1 MTNGPA
7 MPVAIYLRVSTE
19 DQRERQ
25 SIETQRDLTQAYC
38 RSRGLAVYAVY
49 ADDGVSGTIPLG
61 QRPEGG
67 RLLQDAKLRKFSQLL
82 VYKLD
87 RLGRDPRFTMEAVA
101 QLEECGVGLR
111 SVTQEL
117 DHTTS
122 SGKLMTGMLSCFAGF
137 ERDQIRERSMAGTNR
152 VAQAGAWLG
161 GIVPFGYRKEGEKT
175 LARLVVSEE
184 AIPGLDRSEAE
195 IIRTIFHMA
204 AIERKSCFLIADY
217 LNRIGVPCAYT
228 RDDRLLSRGKRKGRT
243 AGLWRPGRVR
253 NLLVNTTYMGR
264 HEYGKR
270 SKNPDRQVITRTVPA
285 IVSEEVWR
293 KAQQT
298 LTANML
304 FGKRN
309 SHRQYLLRGLGKC
322 GLCNLTYVGIAN
334 RRPSGKQEFYYRCN
348 GKQGTRGIY
357 GANGQRCPSK
367 DVNGD
372 FLERAV
378 WNDVESF
385 LRNPGVVIE
394 QLQQRLVAER
404 VNTKRSQDHLERLK
418 GTLATMESERDKILG
433 LFRKG
438 LITEKDLERQLAQ
451 IGLEEA
457 GLRANVEDVSTR
469 LQGLTNGSAQLQS
482 AEGLL
487 MKLRGHLDA
496 GLTWEVKRQLIE
508 ALVGGIR
515 IDTCEEGG
523 KRCASI
529 VVTYRFVSSIDNC
542 TDMGSSRRP
551 LECARERPVCH
562 YYAR

>member
-1 MTNGPA
+1 
-7 MPVAIYLRVSTE
+7 MPVGIYLRVSTE

-25 SIETQRDLTQAYC
+25 SIETQRDLTQTYC
-38 RSRGLAVYAVY
+38 HSRGMAVHAVY

-67 RLLQDAKLRKFSQLL
+67 RLLHDAKLRKFSHLV

-87 RLGRDPRFTMEAVA
+87 RLGRDPRFTLDALAQFEA
-101 QLEECGVGLR
+101 CGVGIL
-111 SVTQEL
+111 SVTESL
-117 DHTTS
+117 DGTTS
-122 SGKLMTGMLSCFAGF
+122 SGKMMTGLLSVLAGF
-137 ERDQIRERSMAGTNR
+137 ERDQIRERSMAGTYR

-161 GIVPFGYRKEGEKT
+161 GIVPFGYRKEGEKSQ
-175 LARLVVSEE
+175 ARLVLSEDI
-184 AIPGLDRSEAE
+184 IPGQDRSEAE
-195 IIRTIFHMA
+195 FIRTIFHMA
-204 AIERKSCFLIADY
+204 AIERKSCFVIADY
-217 LNRIGVPCAYT
+217 LNRIGVPCSYV
-228 RDDRLLSRGKRKGRT
+228 RDTRLLSRGKRRGTT
-243 AGLWRPGRVR
+243 AGLWRPSRVR
-253 NLLVNTTYMGR
+253 NLLVSTTYMGR

-270 SKNPDRQVITRTVPA
+270 SKNRDRQVIPRTVPA
-285 IVSEEVWR
+285 IVSEEIWQ

-298 LTANML
+298 LAANML

-309 SHRQYLLRGLGKC
+309 SHRQYLLRGLSKC
-322 GLCNLTYVGIAN
+322 GLCNLTYVGIAS

-372 FLERAV
+372 FLERSV

-394 QLQQRLVAER
+394 QLQQRLAAER
-404 VNTKRSQDHLERLK
+404 GNSKRNQDHLERLK
-418 GTLATMESERDKILG
+418 GTLATMEAERDKILG

-457 GLRANVEDVSTR
+457 GLRANVEDVSTK
-469 LQGLTNGSAQLQS
+469 LQGLTEGSAQLQS
-482 AEGLL
+482 AEALL
-487 MKLRGHLDA
+487 TKLRGRLDA
-496 GLTWEVKRQLIE
+496 GLSWEVKRQLIE

-542 TDMGSSRRP
+542 TDRDSSQQP
-551 LECARERPVCH
+551 
-562 YYAR
+562 